1 MGSEKNMIKFIMI
14 RREKTDQKN
23 REMAEK
29 IFNIGEVRTV
39 SHCQHPLGRNLLS
52 LKLQNHHKNC
62 YHCHYNCKTI
72 IRTVIIFSQS
82 EGFPPVA
89 TGGNPGCHQNVH
101 WHRWHEPYEWSVM
114 VISKTTHQNAH
125 YHHHWHRS
133 HVITHQPY
141 ERSERANTRLPP
153 QKCFPLYWREAI
165 LTMIYHYNEINCVY
179 ENGNDHR
186 NLINQN

>member
-1 MGSEKNMIKFIMI
+1 
-14 RREKTDQKN
+14 
-23 REMAEK
+23 MAEK

-62 YHCHYNCKTI
+62 YHCHYYCRTI

-141 ERSERANTRLPP
+141 ERSERASPD
-153 QKCFPLYWREAI
+153 F
-165 LTMIYHYNEINCVY
+165 
-179 ENGNDHR
+179 HR
-186 NLINQN
+186 RSVSPCIGGKPSWQWFIIIMKSIVFMRMVMMTVI